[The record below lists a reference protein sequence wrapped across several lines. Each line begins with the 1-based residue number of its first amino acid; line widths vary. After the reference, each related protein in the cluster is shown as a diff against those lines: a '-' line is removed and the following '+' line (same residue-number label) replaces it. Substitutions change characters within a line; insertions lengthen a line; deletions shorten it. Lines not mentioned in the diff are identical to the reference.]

1 MDVNSFFVKAVK
13 LDDYLNTQSE
23 FLHTAIEAEKNL
35 GDDPNAIAKQEKA
48 LNALERLSAFIET
61 KILKV
66 DKEASKQIA
75 EDNKQY
81 KKALPSMSV
90 GAAADFTII

>member
-1 MDVNSFFVKAVK
+1 MNRF
-13 LDDYLNTQSE
+13 
-23 FLHTAIEAEKNL
+23 
-35 GDDPNAIAKQEKA
+35 
-48 LNALERLSAFIET
+48 ERLTAFIET

-81 KKALPSMSV
+81 KSALPSMSV